1 MFLVSN
7 VCVDLIAQSS
17 HKGMLAVS
25 PASVH
30 GMLWL
35 QTHFPKESWEAFIC
49 GQAVFSQDCVDELLI
64 DARNAGLSID
74 ATSILS

>member
-1 MFLVSN
+1 M
-7 VCVDLIAQSS
+7 DLIAQSS

-35 QTHFPKESWEAFIC
+35 QTHFSKESWEALAC
-49 GQAVFSQDCVDELLI
+49 GKAVFSQDCVDELLI
-64 DARNAGLSID
+64 DARNAGLNID
-74 ATSILS
+74 ATTILS